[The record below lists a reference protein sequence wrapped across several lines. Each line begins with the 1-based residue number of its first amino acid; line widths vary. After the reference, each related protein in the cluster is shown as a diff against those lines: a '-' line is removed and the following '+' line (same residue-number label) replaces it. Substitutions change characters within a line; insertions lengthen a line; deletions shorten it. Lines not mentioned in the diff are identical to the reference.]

1 MRIGILGVGAIGGVI
16 SGYLARAG
24 HDITLVDIWPENVDC
39 INETGLKISSFEEE
53 FVVNPRALHMGELSR
68 IRPEFDIVI
77 LSLKSY
83 DTAWASK
90 FIEPHIAPGGFVV
103 SAQNSINEDSIARVL
118 GWSKVIGCVVTLGA
132 GMYTPGHVERTSS
145 IKKPAFTI
153 GEPSGLISKRLE
165 HLSEIMR
172 AGGITKT
179 TTNLWGERWAKLAT
193 NSMSNA
199 LAGLTGFKSA
209 ELRLNPEIRAL
220 SIEIAAELV
229 NVGNA
234 LGVEVE
240 NIDMVPANLFPQALE
255 NNEIKKTIEELMIE
269 NAKTI
274 GTGIPSLAQD
284 LLKGKSTEIAY
295 LNGYIVN
302 KGKEVNIPTPVNQS
316 IVELT
321 LEIENGSIQPSIA
334 NVELVKKLSLN
345 YSVNIQRI

>member
-1 MRIGILGVGAIGGVI
+1 MKIGILGVGAIGGVI

-24 HDITLVDIWPENVDC
+24 HNITLIDIWPENVDC

-53 FVVNPRALHMGELSR
+53 FIVNPRALHMGELSR

-103 SAQNSINEDSIARVL
+103 SAQNSINEDSIASVL

-145 IKKPAFTI
+145 IERPAFTI

-165 HLSEIMR
+165 HLSEIMG

-234 LGVEVE
+234 LGVEIE
-240 NIDMVPANLFPQALE
+240 KIGMVPANLFPQALE

-269 NAKTI
+269 SSKTI